1 MEILGN
7 EGYLNRDSSVVE
19 RFVRLLLSENEVS
32 LARNL
37 LNSLGEEY
45 SHLLLELEL
54 KVGNYKRAVEI
65 FNLLP
70 EEKKQNYL
78 HLIEAAEQGAQ
89 DVVASLE
96 KVLSNLYNENYPLAY
111 AELQRLKREFPQVVE
126 VIALEIFTALKRGD
140 KKRARSLAEILR
152 KLDRTHPILSK
163 VESKPSLTNLLL
175 PVVAIALLIIVLL
188 NLLVSL
194 NIYWRSP
201 AVSLNK
207 LESEIAVVS
216 RNMQAI
222 RDVLTIVERK
232 LSALEE
238 TVSKTQTT
246 ANENVADLNVEDK
259 LASILKYLELASE
272 KIDKVLENQRQLSML
287 SRVEVVRNADTKE
300 LERIYAEVS
309 NIASLYRSMNSR
321 IETLLRLTN
330 SLALR
335 LSGERTD
342 PEIRSM
348 LAKLEELSKK
358 LVERL
363 EAFEDPSRLVE
374 KFTEQIENLRGSQAD
389 LLSRLE
395 VLRAT
400 VEKLGMK
407 VEAIQSAQSTQNP
420 QSWGSAVEPVTVS
433 GVPNVPSVSHMST
446 VPNAV
451 ETTTVR
457 SSETTLDSEL
467 RLLSREVRA
476 LKKELESIS
485 SMVKSSQV
493 GFERIAELESTV
505 KELYQRLLQLDAKA
519 TVTLNSGTNTSATS
533 EKAVSD
539 GKSAAADSRQVQA
552 EVRKAIEETKDLRE
566 LFILGLRYYSNYFY
580 EASARIFEYLADM
593 LDGIDIYFGEDV
605 YYYLISSHLK
615 LGQVDTAKKYF
626 EKYVEK
632 YPSGDYVK
640 ELEMYL
646 KK

>member
-1 MEILGN
+1 MEVLGN

-19 RFVRLLLSENEVS
+19 RFVRLLLSENEIS

-126 VIALEIFTALKRGD
+126 VIALEIFTALRRGD
-140 KKRARSLAEILR
+140 KKRARSLAELLG

-163 VESKPSLTNLLL
+163 VESKPSLPNLLL
-175 PVVAIALLIIVLL
+175 PVVAIVLLIIVLL

-194 NIYWRSP
+194 NVYWRSP

-207 LESEIAVVS
+207 LESEVAVVS
-216 RNMQAI
+216 RSMQAV

-238 TVSKTQTT
+238 TVSETETT
-246 ANENVADLNVEDK
+246 TNENVVDLNVELEDK

-272 KIDKVLENQRQLSML
+272 KIDKVLENQRQLSTL
-287 SRVEVVRNADTKE
+287 SRVGVVKNADTKE
-300 LERIYAEVS
+300 LQNVYVELS
-309 NIASLYRSMNSR
+309 NVASLYRSMNSR

-335 LSGERTD
+335 LSGDRMD
-342 PEIRSM
+342 PQIRIM

-358 LVERL
+358 LGERFEAVEDHL
-363 EAFEDPSRLVE
+363 QLVE

-389 LLSRLE
+389 LLSRFE

-420 QSWGSAVEPVTVS
+420 QSGGSAVEPVTVP
-433 GVPNVPSVSHMST
+433 GVPNVPSVSHVSM
-446 VPNAV
+446 VPN
-451 ETTTVR
+451 
-457 SSETTLDSEL
+457 LDSEL
-467 RLLSREVRA
+467 RLLSREVQA

-493 GFERIAELESTV
+493 GLERIAELESTV
-505 KELYQRLLQLDAKA
+505 KELSQRLSQLDEKA
-519 TVTLNSGTNTSATS
+519 TVILNSGTNTSATL